1 MMVQMIFYIKSAVY
15 AISRNLIVASVSCS
29 FYSQI
34 ALSAE
39 LTLDL
44 SSYSYREVDQN
55 DNFFMED
62 KSAPFLFSLGI
73 RNWGDHK
80 SISQKRSSNWMALYT
95 LEYSFGNIDYTSAG
109 TGTMKKEYY
118 QSRLEYYISTIS
130 RVGAND
136 LRPYIGLGYRDL
148 LDDSGF
154 KRSSTNHLGYDRL
167 SQYYYIPIGAVWY
180 LNEKVSLKSQYN
192 YFLEGKQISFLN
204 EVLPNTYSVNPK
216 NIQRIGWGID
226 LTLRSKLN
234 DKWSTY
240 GFFRSW
246 NIEDSDS
253 PACSP
258 FIYCMEPKNQ
268 THEIGAG
275 ISYNF

>member
-1 MMVQMIFYIKSAVY
+1 MVQIIFYIKRAVY
-15 AISRNLIVASVSCS
+15 GISKNLIIASVSFA
-29 FYSQI
+29 FYLQI
-34 ALSAE
+34 ALAAE

-73 RNWGDHK
+73 RNWGDDK
-80 SISQKRSSNWMALYT
+80 SILQKRSSNWMSLYT

-118 QSRLEYYISTIS
+118 KGRLEYYISTIS

-136 LRPYIGLGYRDL
+136 LKPYIGLGYRDL

-167 SQYYYIPIGAVWY
+167 SQYYYIPIGAIWY
-180 LNEKVSLKSQYN
+180 INDELSLKSQYN
-192 YFLEGKQISFLN
+192 HLLRGKQTSFLN
-204 EVLPNTYSVNPK
+204 EILPNDYSTNPEK
-216 NIQRIGWGID
+216 TQRFGWGID
-226 LTLRSKLN
+226 LTLRSKFN
-234 DKWSTY
+234 DRWSTN

-246 NIEDSDS
+246 NIEDSDLTS
-253 PACSP
+253 CSP
-258 FIYCMEPKNQ
+258 LIYCMEPKNQ

>member
-1 MMVQMIFYIKSAVY
+1 MVQIIFYIKRAVY
-15 AISRNLIVASVSCS
+15 GISKNLIIASFLFA

-34 ALSAE
+34 ALAAE

-73 RNWGDHK
+73 RNWGDDK
-80 SISQKRSSNWMALYT
+80 SILQKRSSNWMSLYT
-95 LEYSFGNIDYTSAG
+95 LEYSFGNIDYTSAR

-118 QSRLEYYISTIS
+118 KGRLEYYISTIS

-136 LRPYIGLGYRDL
+136 LKPYIGLGYRDL

-167 SQYYYIPIGAVWY
+167 SQYYYIPIGAIWY
-180 LNEKVSLKSQYN
+180 INDELSLKSQYN
-192 YFLEGKQISFLN
+192 HLLRGKQTSFLN
-204 EVLPNTYSVNPK
+204 EILPNDYSTNPE
-216 NIQRIGWGID
+216 NTQRFGWGID
-226 LTLRSKLN
+226 LTLRSKFN
-234 DKWSTY
+234 DRWSTY

-246 NIEDSDS
+246 NIEDSDLTS
-253 PACSP
+253 CAPL
-258 FIYCMEPKNQ
+258 IYCMEPKNQ
-268 THEIGAG
+268 TREIGAG

>member
-1 MMVQMIFYIKSAVY
+1 MVQIIFYIKSAVY
-15 AISRNLIVASVSCS
+15 AISKNLIIAIVLLTV
-29 FYSQI
+29 YLQI

-73 RNWGDHK
+73 RNWGDDK
-80 SISQKRSSNWMALYT
+80 SILQKRSSNWMSLYT

-118 QSRLEYYISTIS
+118 KGRLEYYISTIS

-136 LRPYIGLGYRDL
+136 LKPYIGLGYRDL

-167 SQYYYIPIGAVWY
+167 SQYYYIPIGAIWY
-180 LNEKVSLKSQYN
+180 INDELSLKSQYN
-192 YFLEGKQISFLN
+192 HLLRGKQTSFLN
-204 EVLPNTYSVNPK
+204 EILPNDYSTNPEK
-216 NIQRIGWGID
+216 TQRFGWGID
-226 LTLRSKLN
+226 LTLRSKFN
-234 DKWSTY
+234 DRWSTY

-246 NIEDSDS
+246 NIEDSDLTS
-253 PACSP
+253 CSP
-258 FIYCMEPKNQ
+258 LIYCMEPKNQ

>member
-1 MMVQMIFYIKSAVY
+1 MVQIIFYIKSAVCT
-15 AISRNLIVASVSCS
+15 ISRNLIIASISFS

-62 KSAPFLFSLGI
+62 KSAPFLLSLGI
-73 RNWGDHK
+73 RNWGDK
-80 SISQKRSSNWMALYT
+80 KQISQKRSSNWMALYT

-118 QSRLEYYISTIS
+118 KGRLEYYISTVS
-130 RVGAND
+130 RLGAND
-136 LRPYIGLGYRDL
+136 LRPYIGVGYRDL

-167 SQYYYIPIGAVWY
+167 SQYYYLPVGAIWY

-192 YFLEGKQISFLN
+192 YFLEGKQTSFLN

-216 NIQRIGWGID
+216 NTQRIGWGID

-240 GFFRSW
+240 GFLRSW
-246 NIEDSDS
+246 NIEDSDLTV
-253 PACSP
+253 CSP
-258 FIYCMEPKNQ
+258 LIYCMEPKNQ

>member
-1 MMVQMIFYIKSAVY
+1 MVRIIFYIKSAVY
-15 AISRNLIVASVSCS
+15 AVSRSLIIASVSS
-29 FYSQI
+29 LFYSHI
-34 ALSAE
+34 SLSAE

-44 SSYSYREVDQN
+44 TSYSYREVDQN

-73 RNWGDHK
+73 RNWGDDK
-80 SISQKRSSNWMALYT
+80 SILQKRSSNWMSLYT

-118 QSRLEYYISTIS
+118 KGRLEYYISTIS

-136 LRPYIGLGYRDL
+136 LKPYIGLGYRDL

-167 SQYYYIPIGAVWY
+167 SQYYYIPIGAIWY
-180 LNEKVSLKSQYN
+180 INDELSLKSQYN
-192 YFLEGKQISFLN
+192 HLLRGKQTSFLN
-204 EVLPNTYSVNPK
+204 EILPNDYSTNPEK
-216 NIQRIGWGID
+216 TQRFGWGID
-226 LTLRSKLN
+226 LTLRSKFN
-234 DKWSTY
+234 DRWSTY

-246 NIEDSDS
+246 NIEDSDLTS
-253 PACSP
+253 CSP
-258 FIYCMEPKNQ
+258 LIYCMEPKNQ